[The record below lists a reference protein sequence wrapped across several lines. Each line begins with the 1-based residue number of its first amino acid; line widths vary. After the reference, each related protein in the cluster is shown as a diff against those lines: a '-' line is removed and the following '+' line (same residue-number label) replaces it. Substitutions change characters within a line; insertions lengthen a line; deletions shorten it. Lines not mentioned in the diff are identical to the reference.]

1 MLVSTHLTVSPI
13 CHTCSIGPEDKNI
26 CFSLQ
31 ESKGVMMQFGV
42 EEVISKACE
51 IDHAGDAILEFLLIL
66 PDQGL

>member
-1 MLVSTHLTVSPI
+1 
-13 CHTCSIGPEDKNI
+13 
-26 CFSLQ
+26 
-31 ESKGVMMQFGV
+31 MMQFGV